1 MKTEEMKKII
11 KSYKGI
17 LTEYQSL
24 PENIQKYFEY
34 LPELIKGDYEIAI
47 AYLFFKIEQGQN
59 RLLYGGAVKLFAA
72 DIEVARNIVNY
83 HHLTRDGFKQIYKNI
98 FNKSLPD
105 RIIKQL
111 KEAEKTRDKVV
122 HGKQVKE
129 DQLRQAITDCL
140 IYAKLVNEEIKNIA
154 SFEPF
159 GDMRGFKGRK
169 ESLSKDVTHF
179 LLKGL
184 GFSSFTLSEK
194 QQENRAE

>member
-24 PENIQKYFEY
+24 PEDIQKYFEY

-98 FNKSLPD
+98 FNKP
-105 RIIKQL
+105 
-111 KEAEKTRDKVV
+111 
-122 HGKQVKE
+122 
-129 DQLRQAITDCL
+129 
-140 IYAKLVNEEIKNIA
+140 
-154 SFEPF
+154 
-159 GDMRGFKGRK
+159 
-169 ESLSKDVTHF
+169 
-179 LLKGL
+179 
-184 GFSSFTLSEK
+184 
-194 QQENRAE
+194 